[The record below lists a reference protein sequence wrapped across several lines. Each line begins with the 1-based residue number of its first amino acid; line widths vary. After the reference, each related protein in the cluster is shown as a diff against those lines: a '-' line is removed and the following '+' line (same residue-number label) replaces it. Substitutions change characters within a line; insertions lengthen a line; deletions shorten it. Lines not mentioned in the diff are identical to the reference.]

1 MSIEQTL
8 ERLALAIEG
17 LNDRLDRNAAALAAA
32 PSAPAKETRTRA
44 PRAARAE
51 TAPAPAPVVEQVQAV
66 EEPETDA
73 LTTDA
78 ASPAPDAAPAPLS
91 YVEDIQQPA
100 MELVRDKGRQALVD
114 VLLTFNART
123 AKDVPQKD
131 WPALA
136 AAIQAA
142 RS

>member
-1 MSIEQTL
+1 MPIEQTL

-32 PSAPAKETRTRA
+32 PSAPARETRTRA

-51 TAPAPAPVVEQVQAV
+51 TALALAPVVVEQFQPV
-66 EEPETDA
+66 EEPETGDA
-73 LTTDA
+73 T
-78 ASPAPDAAPAPLS
+78 PDAEPVALR

-100 MELVRDKGRQALVD
+100 MELVRDRGRQALVD
-114 VLLTFNART
+114 VLVQFGART
-123 AKDVPQKD
+123 AKDVAQKD

>member
-1 MSIEQTL
+1 MPIEQTL

-17 LNDRLDRNAAALAAA
+17 LNERLDRNAAALAAA

-44 PRAARAE
+44 PRAARTE
-51 TAPAPAPVVEQVQAV
+51 TAPAPVVVEQLQPV
-66 EEPETDA
+66 EEPETGDA
-73 LTTDA
+73 
-78 ASPAPDAAPAPLS
+78 APDAEPVALR

-114 VLLTFNART
+114 VLVQFGART
-123 AKDVPQKD
+123 AKDVAQKD